1 MELEKTIALL
11 LAGTALITSPVFAQ
25 EVGTATAVNPESQ
38 STPPGGSTST
48 ALSGYLGQRA
58 RRSVY
63 FPLCSGFAVTAVFR
77 H

>member
-38 STPPGGSTST
+38 STPHSTLCCATAGLMLGSGAKYTQSIT
-48 ALSGYLGQRA
+48 PKLGV
-58 RRSVY
+58 SVQ
-63 FPLCSGFAVTAVFR
+63 TR
-77 H
+77 